1 MKIGERMK
9 SNLKVNKDLVSLLLW
24 VYLVT
29 LALILATN
37 LWMQPSQVGMVVPD
51 GPEVHRMIVPDA
63 PEAARM
69 VVPDGPEA
77 TRMTVPDSPE

>member
-1 MKIGERMK
+1 MK
-9 SNLKVNKDLVSLLLW
+9 SNLKVKKDLASLLLW

-51 GPEVHRMIVPDA
+51 GPDAIRMVVPDA
-63 PEAARM
+63 PE
-69 VVPDGPEA
+69 VVPDVPDIVPDGPE
-77 TRMTVPDSPE
+77 

>member
-1 MKIGERMK
+1 MKG
-9 SNLKVNKDLVSLLLW
+9 NLKVNKDLASLLLW

-37 LWMQPSQVGMVVPD
+37 LWMQPSQVGLIVPD
-51 GPEVHRMIVPDA
+51 GPEVHRMIVPD
-63 PEAARM
+63 
-69 VVPDGPEA
+69 GPEV